1 MWSRPWIGPA
11 VAVVKAPRAV
21 LDTNVL
27 VSALL
32 FRSGRLSWLRQA
44 WQTMALRPVMAKPTT
59 EELLRVLAYPKFRLT
74 AAEVE
79 ALLEELLPWVEV
91 FAAPIPSVVLRWT
104 VRDPKDQI
112 FLDLALAAGAD
123 LLVTGD
129 ADLLVLSDQVEGLKI
144 SQPADLKLS

>member
-1 MWSRPWIGPA
+1 
-11 VAVVKAPRAV
+11 V

-44 WQTMALRPVMAKPTT
+44 WQAMALRPVMAKPTT
-59 EELLRVLAYPKFRLT
+59 EELLRVLAYPKFKLS
-74 AAEVE
+74 AADVE
-79 ALLEELLPWVEV
+79 ALLEELLPRVEV
-91 FAAPIPSVVLRWT
+91 FAAPIPSVVKRWT

-112 FLDLALAAGAD
+112 FLDLALVAGVD

-129 ADLLVLSDQVEGLKI
+129 ADLLVLSDQVEGLQI
-144 SQPADLKLS
+144 CRPADLKLS

>member
-1 MWSRPWIGPA
+1 
-11 VAVVKAPRAV
+11 VV

-74 AAEVE
+74 SAEVE

-91 FAAPIPSVVLRWT
+91 FAAPIPSVVKRWT

-112 FLDLALAAGAD
+112 FLDLALGAGVD

-129 ADLLVLSDQVEGLKI
+129 ADLLVLSDQIEGLQI
-144 SQPADLKLS
+144 CQPADLKLS

>member
-1 MWSRPWIGPA
+1 M
-11 VAVVKAPRAV
+11 V

-59 EELLRVLAYPKFRLT
+59 EELLRVLAYPKFRLS
-74 AAEVE
+74 AADVE

-91 FAAPIPSVVLRWT
+91 FAAPIPSVVKRWT

-112 FLDLALAAGAD
+112 FLDLALGAGVD

-129 ADLLVLSDQVEGLKI
+129 ADLLVLSDQVEGLQI
-144 SQPADLKLS
+144 CQLADLKLS

>member
-1 MWSRPWIGPA
+1 MWPRPWIGPA
-11 VAVVKAPRAV
+11 VAVVKGPRAV

-74 AAEVE
+74 SAEVE

-91 FAAPIPSVVLRWT
+91 FAAPIPSVVKRWT

-112 FLDLALAAGAD
+112 LDLALGAGVD
-123 LLVTGD
+123 LLLTGD
-129 ADLLVLSDQVEGLKI
+129 ADLLVLSDQIEGLQI
-144 SQPADLKLS
+144 CQPADLKLS

>member
-1 MWSRPWIGPA
+1 
-11 VAVVKAPRAV
+11 V

-44 WQTMALRPVMAKPTT
+44 WQAMALRPVMAKPTT

-74 AAEVE
+74 AADVE

-91 FAAPIPSVVLRWT
+91 FAAPIPSVVKRWT

-112 FLDLALAAGAD
+112 FLDLALGAGAD

-129 ADLLVLSDQVEGLKI
+129 ADLLVLSDQVEGLQI
-144 SQPADLKLS
+144 CQPADLKLS

>member
-27 VSALL
+27 ISALL

-129 ADLLVLSDQVEGLKI
+129 TDLLVLSDQVEGLKI